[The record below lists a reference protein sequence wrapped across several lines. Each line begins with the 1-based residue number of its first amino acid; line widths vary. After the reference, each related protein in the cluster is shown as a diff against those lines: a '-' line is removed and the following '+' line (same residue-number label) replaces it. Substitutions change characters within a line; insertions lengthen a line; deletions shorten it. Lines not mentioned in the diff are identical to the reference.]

1 MKIKD
6 AKVQSTYT
14 RREKISMNEEVLQK
28 LNALEQHINNYNE
41 GIDIGVH
48 PFDIADLLIEIR
60 EVDNDIYTACLNKLP
75 SGLLAEV
82 LVELPRSFQE
92 ELYTN
97 YGPNKL
103 AILTESLDTDDAA
116 VLIQHIEEL
125 DEEKADAIMSRLS
138 DEDRDTIEELIS
150 YEDDEAGSYM
160 QTEVFEAHVDETI
173 GASILRLKKMKANRE
188 IDNVHHVFVVSSK
201 RKFMGMIPLEDL
213 ILHGPKELYRDVI
226 EEGKITISVDPH
238 DDIKNVIETVANY
251 DLSVIAVV
259 NDRGIL
265 IGRITAD
272 DIYDIIEDGA
282 TEQIY
287 NLAGVN
293 DTAEQEESIWRIG
306 RARGLWLGLNLL
318 TAIAA
323 SLVIGLFDAT
333 LQSLVALAILMPIV
347 ASMGGNAGTQT
358 LTVTVRQMALGDIEA
373 DEAKKTIYKEV
384 FISLMNGVVYAVAM
398 GLIAYIWFQ
407 MPMLGIVIGM
417 AMVVNLLSAGF
428 FGAVIPLT
436 LKKFGVD
443 PAIGSTVLL
452 TTITDVV
459 GFFSFLGLATIILL

>member
-1 MKIKD
+1 MKTKD

-14 RREKISMNEEVLQK
+14 REKISMNEEVLQK

-48 PFDIADLLIEIR
+48 PYDIADLLIEIR
-60 EVDNDIYTACLNKLP
+60 EVDNDTYTAFLNKLP
-75 SGLLAEV
+75 SALLAEV
-82 LVELPRSFQE
+82 LVELPKPFQE

-97 YGPNKL
+97 YGPKKL

-138 DEDRDTIEELIS
+138 DEDRDTIEELIA
-150 YEDDEAGSYM
+150 YEDREAGSYM

-173 GASILRLKKMKANRE
+173 GASIIRLKKMKANRE

-201 RKFMGMIPLEDL
+201 RKFVGMIPLEDL
-213 ILHGPKELYRDVI
+213 ILHGPKELYKDVI

-259 NDRGIL
+259 NERGIL

-293 DTAEQEESIWRIG
+293 DTAEQEESIWKIG
-306 RARGLWLGLNLL
+306 RARGLWLGINLL

-384 FISLMNGVVYAVAM
+384 FISLMNGVVYAIAM

-452 TTITDVV
+452 TTVTDVV

>member
-1 MKIKD
+1 
-6 AKVQSTYT
+6 
-14 RREKISMNEEVLQK
+14 MNEEILQK
-28 LNALEQHINNYNE
+28 LDTLEQHIHHYNE

-60 EVDNDIYTACLNKLP
+60 EGDNDLYTASLNKLP
-75 SGLLAEV
+75 STLLAEV
-82 LVELPRSFQE
+82 LVELPKSFQE

-97 YGPNKL
+97 YGPKKL
-103 AILTESLDTDDAA
+103 AKLTESLDTDDAA
-116 VLIQHIEEL
+116 VLIQHIEEV
-125 DEEKADAIMSRLS
+125 DEEKADAIMSNLS

-150 YEDDEAGSYM
+150 YEDHEAGSYM
-160 QTEVFEAHVDETI
+160 QTEVFEAHLDETI

-188 IDNVHHVFVVSSK
+188 IDNVHHVFVVSNK
-201 RKFMGMIPLEDL
+201 RKFVGMIPLEDL

-238 DDIKNVIETVANY
+238 EEIKNVIETVANY

-259 NDRGIL
+259 NQRGIL
-265 IGRITAD
+265 MGRITAD
-272 DIYDIIEDGA
+272 DIYDIIEEGA

-293 DTAEQEESIWRIG
+293 DTAEQEESIWKIG
-306 RARGLWLGLNLL
+306 RSRGLWLGLNLL

-323 SLVIGLFDAT
+323 SLVIGLFDTT

>member
-1 MKIKD
+1 M
-6 AKVQSTYT
+6 QSDYI
-14 RREKISMNEEVLQK
+14 REKILMNEEMVQK
-28 LNALEQHINNYNE
+28 LDTLEQHLNNYNE
-41 GIDIGVH
+41 GIEIGVH
-48 PFDIADLLIEIR
+48 PFDIADLLIEIK
-60 EVDNDIYTACLNKLP
+60 EVDEDTYTACLNKLP
-75 SGLLAEV
+75 STLLAEV
-82 LVELPRSFQE
+82 LVELPKSFQE
-92 ELYTN
+92 EIYTN
-97 YGPNKL
+97 YGPKKL
-103 AILTESLDTDDAA
+103 AKLTESLDTDDAA
-116 VLIQHIEEL
+116 VLIQHIEEV
-125 DEEKADAIMSRLS
+125 DEEKADAIMSNLS

-150 YEDDEAGSYM
+150 YEDHEAGSHM
-160 QTEVFEAHVDETI
+160 QTEVFEAHIDETI
-173 GASILRLKKMKANRE
+173 GASILRLKKMKENRE
-188 IDNVHHVFVVSSK
+188 IDNVHHVFVVSNK
-201 RKFMGMIPLEDL
+201 RKFVGMIPLEDL
-213 ILHGPKELYRDVI
+213 ILHGPKELYRDVV

-238 DDIKNVIETVANY
+238 DDIKNVIETVSNY
-251 DLSVIAVV
+251 DLSVVAVV
-259 NDRGIL
+259 NDKGLL

-293 DTAEQEESIWRIG
+293 DTAEQEESIWKIG
-306 RARGLWLGLNLL
+306 RARGVWLGINLI
-318 TAIAA
+318 TAIVA
-323 SLVIGLFDAT
+323 SLVIGLFDST

-384 FISLMNGVVYAVAM
+384 YISLMNGVVYAVTM
-398 GLIAYIWFQ
+398 GFIAYIWFQ
-407 MPMLGIVIGM
+407 LPMLGIVIGM

-452 TTITDVV
+452 TTVTDVV

>member
-1 MKIKD
+1 MH
-6 AKVQSTYT
+6 STYA
-14 RREKISMNEEVLQK
+14 REKISMNEEILQK
-28 LNALEQHINNYNE
+28 LDTLEQHIHHYNE

-60 EVDNDIYTACLNKLP
+60 EVDNDLYTASLNKLP
-75 SGLLAEV
+75 STLLAEV
-82 LVELPRSFQE
+82 LVELPKSFQE

-97 YGPNKL
+97 YGPKKL
-103 AILTESLDTDDAA
+103 AKLTESLDTDDAA
-116 VLIQHIEEL
+116 VLIQHIEEV
-125 DEEKADAIMSRLS
+125 DEEKADAIMSNLS

-150 YEDDEAGSYM
+150 YEDHEAGSYM
-160 QTEVFEAHVDETI
+160 QTEVFEAHLDETI

-188 IDNVHHVFVVSSK
+188 IDNVHHVFVVSNK
-201 RKFMGMIPLEDL
+201 RKFVGMIPLEDL

-238 DDIKNVIETVANY
+238 EEIKNVIETVANY

-259 NDRGIL
+259 NQRGIL
-265 IGRITAD
+265 MGRITAD
-272 DIYDIIEDGA
+272 DIYDIIEEGA

-293 DTAEQEESIWRIG
+293 DTAEQEESIWKIG
-306 RARGLWLGLNLL
+306 RSRGLWLGLNLL

-323 SLVIGLFDAT
+323 SLVIGLFDTT

-384 FISLMNGVVYAVAM
+384 FISLMNGVVYAVTM
-398 GLIAYIWFQ
+398 GVIAYMWFQ

-417 AMVVNLLSAGF
+417 AMIVNLFSAGF

-452 TTITDVV
+452 TTVTDVV

>member
-1 MKIKD
+1 
-6 AKVQSTYT
+6 
-14 RREKISMNEEVLQK
+14 MNEEILQK
-28 LNALEQHINNYNE
+28 LDTLEQHIHHYNE

-60 EVDNDIYTACLNKLP
+60 EVDNDLYTASLNKLP
-75 SGLLAEV
+75 STLLAEV
-82 LVELPRSFQE
+82 LVELPKSFQE

-97 YGPNKL
+97 YGPKKL
-103 AILTESLDTDDAA
+103 AKLTESLDTDDAA
-116 VLIQHIEEL
+116 VLIQHIEEV
-125 DEEKADAIMSRLS
+125 DEEKADAIMSNLS

-150 YEDDEAGSYM
+150 YEDHEAGSYM
-160 QTEVFEAHVDETI
+160 QTEVFEAHLDETI
-173 GASILRLKKMKANRE
+173 GASIHRLKKMKANRE
-188 IDNVHHVFVVSSK
+188 IDNVHHVFVVSNK
-201 RKFMGMIPLEDL
+201 RKFVGMIPLEDL

-238 DDIKNVIETVANY
+238 EEIKNVIETVANY

-259 NDRGIL
+259 NQRGIL
-265 IGRITAD
+265 MGRITAD
-272 DIYDIIEDGA
+272 DIYDIIEEGA

-293 DTAEQEESIWRIG
+293 DTAEQEESIWKIG
-306 RARGLWLGLNLL
+306 RSRGLWLGLNLL

-384 FISLMNGVVYAVAM
+384 FISLMNGVVYAVTM

-417 AMVVNLLSAGF
+417 AMIVNLLSAGF

-452 TTITDVV
+452 TTVTDVV

>member
-1 MKIKD
+1 
-6 AKVQSTYT
+6 
-14 RREKISMNEEVLQK
+14 MNEEILQK
-28 LNALEQHINNYNE
+28 LDTLEQHIHHYNE

-60 EVDNDIYTACLNKLP
+60 EVDNDLYTASLNKLP
-75 SGLLAEV
+75 STLLAEV
-82 LVELPRSFQE
+82 LVELPKSFQE

-97 YGPNKL
+97 YGPKKL
-103 AILTESLDTDDAA
+103 AKLTESLDTDDAA
-116 VLIQHIEEL
+116 VLIQHIEEV
-125 DEEKADAIMSRLS
+125 DEEKADAIMSNLS

-150 YEDDEAGSYM
+150 YEDHEAGSYM
-160 QTEVFEAHVDETI
+160 QTEVFEAHLDETI

-188 IDNVHHVFVVSSK
+188 IDNVHHVFVVSNK
-201 RKFMGMIPLEDL
+201 RKFVGMIPLEDL

-238 DDIKNVIETVANY
+238 EEIKNVIETVANY

-259 NDRGIL
+259 NQRGIL
-265 IGRITAD
+265 MGRITAD
-272 DIYDIIEDGA
+272 DIYDIIEEGA

-293 DTAEQEESIWRIG
+293 DTAEQEESIWKIG
-306 RARGLWLGLNLL
+306 RSRGLWLGLNLL

-384 FISLMNGVVYAVAM
+384 FISLMNGVVYAVTM

-417 AMVVNLLSAGF
+417 AMIVNLLSAGF

-452 TTITDVV
+452 TTVTDVV

>member
-1 MKIKD
+1 
-6 AKVQSTYT
+6 
-14 RREKISMNEEVLQK
+14 MNEEILEK
-28 LNALEQHINNYNE
+28 LEALEQYLNNYNE

-48 PFDIADLLIEIR
+48 PFDIADLLIEIK
-60 EVDNDIYTACLNKLP
+60 EVDENVYTAFLNKLP
-75 SGLLAEV
+75 SALLAEV
-82 LVELPRSFQE
+82 LVELPKSLQE
-92 ELYTN
+92 ELYTS
-97 YGPNKL
+97 YDPKKL
-103 AILTESLDTDDAA
+103 AKLTGSLDTDDAA
-116 VLIQHIEEL
+116 VLIQHIEEV
-125 DEEKADAIMSRLS
+125 DEKKADAIMSRLS
-138 DEDRDTIEELIS
+138 DEDRDTIEALIS
-150 YEDDEAGSYM
+150 YENNEAGSYM

-173 GASILRLKKMKANRE
+173 GDSILRLKKMKANRE
-188 IDNVHHVFVVSSK
+188 IDNVHHVFIVSGK
-201 RKFMGMIPLEDL
+201 KTFVGMIPLEDL
-213 ILHGPKELYRDVI
+213 ILHGPKEFYKDVA

-238 DDIKNVIETVANY
+238 EDIKNVVETVGNY
-251 DLSVIAVV
+251 DLSVVAVV
-259 NDRGIL
+259 NDKGML
-265 IGRITAD
+265 VGRITAD
-272 DIYDIIEDGA
+272 DIYDIIEEGA

-293 DTAEQEESIWRIG
+293 DTAEQEESIWKIG
-306 RARGLWLGLNLL
+306 RSRGLWLGLNLL

-384 FISLMNGVVYAVAM
+384 FISLMNGLVYAVAM
-398 GLIAYIWFQ
+398 GIIAYLWFKL
-407 MPMLGIVIGM
+407 PMLGVVIGM

-452 TTITDVV
+452 TTVTDIV

>member
-1 MKIKD
+1 MEIKD
-6 AKVQSTYT
+6 AEMQSNY
-14 RREKISMNEEVLQK
+14 RREKISMNEEMVQK
-28 LNALEQHINNYNE
+28 LDTLEQHINNYNE
-41 GIDIGVH
+41 GIEIGVH
-48 PFDIADLLIEIR
+48 PFDIADLLIEIK
-60 EVDNDIYTACLNKLP
+60 EVDEDTYTACLNKLP
-75 SGLLAEV
+75 STLLAEV
-82 LVELPRSFQE
+82 LVELPKSFQE
-92 ELYTN
+92 EIYTN
-97 YGPNKL
+97 YGPKKL
-103 AILTESLDTDDAA
+103 AKLTESLDTDDAA

-125 DEEKADAIMSRLS
+125 DEKKADAVMSNLS
-138 DEDRDTIEELIS
+138 EEDRDTIEELIS

-160 QTEVFEAHVDETI
+160 QTEVFEAHLDETI
-173 GASILRLKKMKANRE
+173 GASILRLKKMKAHRE
-188 IDNVHHVFVVSSK
+188 IDNVHHVFVVSDK
-201 RKFMGMIPLEDL
+201 RKFIGMIPLEDL
-213 ILHGPKELYRDVI
+213 ILHGPKELYKDVI

-238 DDIKNVIETVANY
+238 DDIKNVIETVSNY
-251 DLSVIAVV
+251 DLSVVAVV
-259 NDRGIL
+259 NDKGLL

-272 DIYDIIEDGA
+272 DIYDIIEEGA

-287 NLAGVN
+287 HLAGVN
-293 DTAEQEESIWRIG
+293 DTAEQEESIWKIG
-306 RARGLWLGLNLL
+306 RARGVWLGINLI

-323 SLVIGLFDAT
+323 SLVIGLFDST

-384 FISLMNGVVYAVAM
+384 FISLMNGVVYAVTM
-398 GLIAYIWFQ
+398 GIVAYIWFQ
-407 MPMLGIVIGM
+407 LPMLGIVIGL

-452 TTITDVV
+452 TTVTDVV

>member
-1 MKIKD
+1 MKD
-6 AKVQSTYT
+6 AKMYSTYS
-14 RREKISMNEEVLQK
+14 REKISMNEDFLQK
-28 LNALEQHINNYNE
+28 LDTLEQHIHHYNE

-60 EVDNDIYTACLNKLP
+60 EVDEEIYSASLNKLP
-75 SGLLAEV
+75 STLLAEV
-82 LVELPRSFQE
+82 LVELPKSLQE

-97 YGPNKL
+97 FGPKKL
-103 AILTESLDTDDAA
+103 AKLTESLDTDDAA
-116 VLIQHIEEL
+116 VLIQHIEEV
-125 DEEKADAIMSRLS
+125 DEEKADAIMSNLS

-150 YEDDEAGSYM
+150 YEDHEAGSYM
-160 QTEVFEAHVDETI
+160 QTEVFEAHLDETI
-173 GASILRLKKMKANRE
+173 GASIHSLKKMKANRE
-188 IDNVHHVFVVSSK
+188 IDTVHHVFVVSNK
-201 RKFMGMIPLEDL
+201 RKFVGMIPLEDL

-226 EEGKITISVDPH
+226 EEGKITISVEPH
-238 DDIKNVIETVANY
+238 DEIKNVIETVSNY

-259 NDRGIL
+259 NKRGIL
-265 IGRITAD
+265 MGRITAD
-272 DIYDIIEDGA
+272 DIYDIIEEGA

-293 DTAEQEESIWRIG
+293 DTAEQEESVWKIG
-306 RARGLWLGLNLL
+306 RARGYWLGLNLL

-384 FISLMNGVVYAVAM
+384 FISLMNGVVYAVTM
-398 GLIAYIWFQ
+398 GLIAYIWFK
-407 MPMLGIVIGM
+407 MPMLGIVIGL
-417 AMVVNLLSAGF
+417 AMIVNLLSAGF

-452 TTITDVV
+452 TTVTDVV

>member
-1 MKIKD
+1 
-6 AKVQSTYT
+6 
-14 RREKISMNEEVLQK
+14 MNEDFLQK
-28 LNALEQHINNYNE
+28 LDTLEQHIHHYNE

-60 EVDNDIYTACLNKLP
+60 EVDEEIYTASLNKLP
-75 SGLLAEV
+75 STLLAEV
-82 LVELPRSFQE
+82 LVELPKSFQE

-97 YGPNKL
+97 FDPKKL
-103 AILTESLDTDDAA
+103 AKLTESLDTDDAA
-116 VLIQHIEEL
+116 VLIQHIEEV
-125 DEEKADAIMSRLS
+125 DEEKADAIMSNLT
-138 DEDRDTIEELIS
+138 DEDRDTIEKLIS
-150 YEDDEAGSYM
+150 YEDNEAGSYM
-160 QTEVFEAHVDETI
+160 QTEVFEAHLDETI
-173 GASILRLKKMKANRE
+173 GASIHRLKKMKANRE
-188 IDNVHHVFVVSSK
+188 IDNVHHVFVVSNK
-201 RKFMGMIPLEDL
+201 RKFVGMIPLEDL

-226 EEGKITISVDPH
+226 EEGKITISVEPH
-238 DDIKNVIETVANY
+238 DEIKNVIETVANY

-259 NDRGIL
+259 NKRGIL
-265 IGRITAD
+265 MGRITAD
-272 DIYDIIEDGA
+272 DIYDIIEEGA

-293 DTAEQEESIWRIG
+293 DTAEQEESVWKIG

-384 FISLMNGVVYAVAM
+384 FISLMNGVVYAVTM

-407 MPMLGIVIGM
+407 MPMLGIVIGL
-417 AMVVNLLSAGF
+417 AMIVNLLSAGF

-452 TTITDVV
+452 TTVTDVV
-459 GFFSFLGLATIILL
+459 GFFSFLGLATVILL